1 MKKDLAIE
9 EIFFRY
15 LKTCWILPPRSSGK
29 NEKMRDEFLRIIIRE
44 DKLRDILFNGVA
56 YHNMKLDICEVK

>member
-1 MKKDLAIE
+1 MRKSLAIE

-15 LKTCWILPPRSSGK
+15 LKNCWIVPVGNSGK
-29 NEKMRDEFLRIIIRE
+29 NETMREEFMQRIIRE

-56 YHNMKLDICEVK
+56 YHNMKLDIREVR